1 MQQILPQIARE
12 QQAGRDCVLVTL
24 ISSNGSAPRKAGSQ
38 MLAGGAG
45 LLAGTIGAV
54 WSSRRACASSGAVT
68 SGAFRSTPANAA
80 TSV

>member
-38 MLAGGAG
+38 LS
-45 LLAGTIGAV
+45 LIHI
-54 WSSRRACASSGAVT
+54 
-68 SGAFRSTPANAA
+68 
-80 TSV
+80 